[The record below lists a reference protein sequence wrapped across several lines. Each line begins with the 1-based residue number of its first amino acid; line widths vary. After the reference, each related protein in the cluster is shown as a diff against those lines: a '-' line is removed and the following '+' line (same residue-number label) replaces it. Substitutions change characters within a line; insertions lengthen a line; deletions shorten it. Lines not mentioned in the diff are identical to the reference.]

1 MANIYKVF
9 KDLIPNAPLLIGR
22 VIVIEVGQCVIALP
36 GGGQITARGNG
47 IVGQN
52 VFVKD
57 SVIQGDAPNLAVQ
70 VIDV

>member
-9 KDLIPNAPLLIGR
+9 KDLIPNAPLLVGK
-22 VIVIEVGQCVIALP
+22 VIVVEVGQCVITLP

-47 IVGQN
+47 VVGQS
-52 VFVKD
+52 VFVMD
-57 SVIQGDAPNLAVQ
+57 GVIQGDAPNLTVQ